1 MLLALI
7 ALRTNLTERA
17 VAAIFGISQ
26 STAHRAIRDLM
37 ASISDLF
44 VPGQGSHS
52 DTLILDRTLIPV
64 HDQTI
69 TKPSKNDRRSVNV
82 QVMATLGRR
91 IAHLSQAWP
100 RNRND
105 IVVAKATINLPEGLT
120 TLTDGGYRSMPG
132 ATLPPKH
139 DAAQL
144 AAHKRRRARIEHI
157 LARMK
162 DWKILHQCRRCG
174 NAINLAVR
182 SIAYLWNLR
191 LAHL

>member
-17 VAAIFGISQ
+17 LAAILGISQ

-44 VPGQGSHS
+44 APGQGSNS

-100 RNRND
+100 RNR
-105 IVVAKATINLPEGLT
+105 
-120 TLTDGGYRSMPG
+120 
-132 ATLPPKH
+132 
-139 DAAQL
+139 
-144 AAHKRRRARIEHI
+144 
-157 LARMK
+157 
-162 DWKILHQCRRCG
+162 
-174 NAINLAVR
+174 
-182 SIAYLWNLR
+182 
-191 LAHL
+191 